1 MEEVEKYRVLCD
13 QIFAADSRVRY
24 SVVLDEAGRVVAGG
38 MRPGVKSVETLEH
51 EQRVDFQ
58 VTILAGVIKTWSKVF
73 GPASFVFFK
82 HEKINLIV
90 FPIANKQLDVSTQP
104 DFPLEDVPKILTIV
118 DRWKQTR

>member
-1 MEEVEKYRVLCD
+1 MEEVEKYRDLCD
-13 QIFAADSRVRY
+13 GIFAADSRVRY
-24 SVVLDEAGRVVAGG
+24 TVVLDETGRIVAGG
-38 MRPGVKSVETLEH
+38 MRPGVKSIEPLEH
-51 EQRVDFQ
+51 ERRVDFQ

-73 GPASFVFFK
+73 GPANFVFFK

-90 FPIANKQLDVSTQP
+90 FPIANQQLDVSTQP

>member
-1 MEEVEKYRVLCD
+1 MEEVEKYRDLCD
-13 QIFAADSRVRY
+13 GIFAADSRVRY
-24 SVVLDEAGRVVAGG
+24 TVVLDETGRIVAGG
-38 MRPGVKSVETLEH
+38 MRPGVKSIEPLEH
-51 EQRVDFQ
+51 ERRVDFQ
-58 VTILAGVIKTWSKVF
+58 VTILAGVIKTSSKVF